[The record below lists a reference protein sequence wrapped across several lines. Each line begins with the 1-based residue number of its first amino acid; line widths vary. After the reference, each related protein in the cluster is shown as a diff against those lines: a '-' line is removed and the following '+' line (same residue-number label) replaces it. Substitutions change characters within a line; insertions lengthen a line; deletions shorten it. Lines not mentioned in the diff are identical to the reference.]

1 VKKCLSISFFLLVSF
16 VPLFAFAS
24 LEGAMY
30 SLRSQLSNVFLPV
43 LSLVGIVIA
52 SISLAMGH
60 HNAKNHIVMAVMGTI
75 IGFGADGII
84 DFIRRTFGGV

>member
-1 VKKCLSISFFLLVSF
+1 MNKYLKIVLLIAIN
-16 VPLFAFAS
+16 FAPYYASAS

-30 SLRSQLSNVFLPV
+30 SLRSQLTTVFLPV

>member
-1 VKKCLSISFFLLVSF
+1 MKKY
-16 VPLFAFAS
+16 VPLIVVLGVHFLPSIAFAS

-30 SLRSQLSNVFLPV
+30 SLRSQLTSVFLPV

-52 SISLAMGH
+52 AISLAMGH
-60 HNAKNHIVMAVMGTI
+60 HNAKNHIVMAVLGTI

-84 DFIRRTFGGV
+84 DFVRRTFGGV